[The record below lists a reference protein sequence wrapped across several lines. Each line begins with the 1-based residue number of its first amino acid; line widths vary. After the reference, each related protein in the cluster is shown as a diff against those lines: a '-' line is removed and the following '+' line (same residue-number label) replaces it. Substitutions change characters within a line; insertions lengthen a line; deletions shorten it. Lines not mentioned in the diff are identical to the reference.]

1 MVFSEDQG
9 GLGPFENNPEQASG
23 ARRLLI
29 WAVLLVLAIASPSLS
44 PSSWGGLV
52 ALWGWTPL
60 LVGAAAAW
68 TVIGFGG
75 HPAGGDH
82 TRCLEGMPL
91 RVFAD
96 GRPRETGPGRLLGG
110 APRPDGRPG
119 LVETDPKTPGLRA
132 AS

>member
-75 HPAGGDH
+75 DREWGDH
-82 TRCLEGMPL
+82 TDRLESIPIL
-91 RVFAD
+91 VYVD
-96 GRPRETGPGRLLGG
+96 GSRGEKGTCRLTGAALP
-110 APRPDGRPG
+110 ANG
-119 LVETDPKTPGLRA
+119 LPVVGKTN
-132 AS
+132 

>member
-75 HPAGGDH
+75 DRGGGHH
-82 TRCLEGMPL
+82 TDRLEAIPI
-91 RVFAD
+91 RVHV
-96 GRPRETGPGRLLGG
+96 GGSRGETGTCRLLG
-110 APRPDGRPG
+110 AALRPDGLRGVLETTGKKPG
-119 LVETDPKTPGLRA
+119 LID

>member
-75 HPAGGDH
+75 YREGRHPTD
-82 TRCLEGMPL
+82 RLEAIPIL
-91 RVFAD
+91 VY
-96 GRPRETGPGRLLGG
+96 LGG
-110 APRPDGRPG
+110 SRGEKGPCPLIGGALPP
-119 LVETDPKTPGLRA
+119 
-132 AS
+132 